1 MEKRYQVFVSSTFAD
16 LKEERRQVIQTLM
29 EMDCIPAGMELFPA
43 ADEEQWAFIRK
54 VIDDCDYYL
63 LIIGGR
69 YGSITEDGVSYTE
82 KEYDYAVK
90 KEMKV
95 VALLHDKPHEIPAG
109 KTELDPMLRLRLDAF
124 RAKATTERLVRFWN
138 RPEDLPG
145 LVAVNLSKTIKTYP
159 ATGWVRANQ
168 VSTED
173 LLTQLNQLRQENK
186 YLRESA
192 TTVVTEP
199 TMHIEGLAD
208 LDEMFTVTGHS
219 ASQNGR
225 LDWNSTLSWKDI
237 FAYVSPYLVKQPQ
250 DSTVMQQLTAALV
263 KREARTGHSHQIE
276 DQEFQTIGLQ
286 LKALGLMT
294 HQYLRGTDG
303 RMYMFWSLSTKGEQ
317 LMMQLRTIP
326 TNKRNLT
333 SSQI

>member
-1 MEKRYQVFVSSTFAD
+1 
-16 LKEERRQVIQTLM
+16 M

-173 LLTQLNQLRQENK
+173 LLTQLNQLRQENE

-192 TTVVTEP
+192 TTVVPES

-219 ASQNGR
+219 ASEHGR

-250 DSTVMQQLTAALV
+250 DLTVLQQLTAALV

-276 DQEFQTIGLQ
+276 DQEFQPIGLQ

-303 RMYMFWSLSTKGEQ
+303 RMHMFWSLSTKGEQ
-317 LMMQLRTIP
+317 LMMQLRTVP